1 VNKSLIRS
9 TQFPITSNVIYL
21 NHAAVGPLTKR
32 AADAMERHARNQ
44 RDFGA
49 LEWREWYAEH
59 TRLRSAAARLIGCTP
74 GEISILKNTSEG
86 LAFVAEGLRWKAGD
100 NVITTDMEFPSNFTP
115 WVHLQRRG
123 VECRM
128 VRNRNGAFTAEDI
141 EALIDRRTR
150 LVAIS
155 SVSFHNGFAADLDA
169 IGELCASKKVLFCVD
184 AIQSL
189 GALRTDVKRSKISFL
204 ASDGHKWLLGPEGA
218 AIFFC
223 EESVRDRLEV
233 LEVGW
238 MNFDFGGD
246 FIGHRPEMRADGR
259 RFEAGSLNT
268 NGIYGL
274 RASIDLLL
282 EIGMEPIEKEVLRL
296 AAYLGQR
303 LEAIGW
309 PASVD
314 GEPRSGIVSVTP
326 PPVDQERL
334 LCLLNETRKVA
345 GTSRSSLLHLH
356 RLLENNRVICAPREG
371 MLRFSPHFYNDETE
385 LDLTVD
391 VLKSI

>member
-1 VNKSLIRS
+1 MNKSLIRR
-9 TQFPITSNVIYL
+9 TQFPVTSNVIYL
-21 NHAAVGPLTKR
+21 NHAAVGPLSK
-32 AADAMERHARNQ
+32 AASDAMERHARNQ

-59 TRLRSAAARLIGCTP
+59 KRFRNAAARLIGATP

-86 LAFVAEGLRWKAGD
+86 LAFVAEGLRWYAGD

-128 VRNRNGAFTAEDI
+128 VRNRNGAFRPEDI

-150 LVAIS
+150 LVALS
-155 SVSFHNGFAADLDA
+155 SVSFHNGFVADLDS
-169 IGELCASKKVLFCVD
+169 IGELCASKKILLCVD

-189 GALRTDVKRSKISFL
+189 GALRMDVKRSKISFL
-204 ASDGHKWLLGPEGA
+204 AADGHKWLLGPEGT

-223 EESVRDRLEV
+223 AEDVREQLEV

-246 FIGHRPEMRADGR
+246 FIDQRPEMRSDGR

-282 EIGMEPIEKEVLRL
+282 EIGMEEIEQEVIRL
-296 AAYLGQR
+296 AEYLSRR
-303 LEAIGW
+303 LEGIGW
-309 PASVD
+309 ASSTPRA
-314 GEPRSGIVSVTP
+314 PRSGIVSVTP
-326 PPVDQERL
+326 PRVDQERL
-334 LCLLNETRKVA
+334 RCLLNETKEPA
-345 GTSRSSLLHLH
+345 GSSGSTLMCLH
-356 RLLENNRVICAPREG
+356 RLLEKSRVICAPREG

-385 LDLTVD
+385 IDLAVD